1 MLSRPPRQRR
11 AASGVALILALIVL
25 AAMTLGAV
33 ALTRSVFT
41 TNQIAGNLAFQQA
54 ATHSAD
60 AGVEAAIAWLENNS
74 EPSTSSA
81 TACATWVG
89 SSVLACDQIASGYLA
104 GRQDPSPGQSW
115 ADFWRATLASKAVT
129 LNTDIAGNSVAYVI
143 QRLCSGPGDA
153 SASTLDCTQSHH
165 ANTGTCAGGS
175 SCDAQR
181 INLKSGGGSGQN
193 GSQVYYR
200 ITVRVNG
207 PRGTQSLVQVVV
219 AL

>member
-1 MLSRPPRQRR
+1 MLSRPPRPRR

-33 ALTRSVFT
+33 TLTRSVFT
-41 TNQIAGNLAFQQA
+41 THQIAGNLAFQQA

-60 AGVEAAIAWLENNS
+60 AGVEAAIAWLEKNS
-74 EPSTSSA
+74 LPSTSST
-81 TACATWVG
+81 TACA
-89 SSVLACDQIASGYLA
+89 SSLDSTVLACDQSASGYLA
-104 GRQDPSPGQSW
+104 SRQDPSPSQSW
-115 ADFWRATLASKAVT
+115 ADFWRATLASKAIP
-129 LNTDIAGNSVAYVI
+129 LSTDAAGNKVAYVI
-143 QRLCSGPGDA
+143 QRLCNGAGDA
-153 SASTLDCTQSHH
+153 STNDLDCTQSPN

-175 SCDAQR
+175 SCDSQR
-181 INLKSGGGSGQN
+181 LNLKSSGNGQN

-200 ITVRVNG
+200 VTVQVSG